1 MYFKGVGLKENDF
14 AANPDGKVLFLFFVY
29 VPETCCFH
37 FQKFNWGQFELDFEL
52 FRKQRMKNDKK
63 TCFETVLTV
72 TYIVYI

>member
-1 MYFKGVGLKENDF
+1 MHFKGVGLKVNDF

-52 FRKQRMKNDKK
+52 FRK
-63 TCFETVLTV
+63 
-72 TYIVYI
+72 